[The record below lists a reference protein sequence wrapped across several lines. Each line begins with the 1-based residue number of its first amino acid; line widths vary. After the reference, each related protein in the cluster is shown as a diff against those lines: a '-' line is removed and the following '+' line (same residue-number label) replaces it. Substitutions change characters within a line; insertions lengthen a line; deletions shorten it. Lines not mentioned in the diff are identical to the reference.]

1 MEAATGAIASGE
13 NGIKKNRVQKSR
25 LRNQSLITDQRT
37 TEEKMKTFSF
47 LKAVYIGTIIAATI
61 LFVGCGKAPTD
72 GSATEAGQVEALRKE
87 AASLKS
93 KLASA
98 QSHIDSLRSELNSG
112 DAQDVSGGLS
122 TPDILDE
129 LMEIKLTSGNRQKIQ
144 RRINFLFESL
154 SEKGETAVPHIRKF
168 LNRMEDV
175 DFAIPKSPKDESN
188 ELEHWRTRMVHGP
201 LDFEQPPSLRIGLID
216 ILVEIGGTKAEEAL
230 AEVLSTTGRGFEIAY
245 AAKQLQKWLGK
256 DAYRDEAL
264 GAAHELLAEPINV
277 ANGNKFD
284 AASRQYLFMVLEMY
298 GDKAFVQTAQGQLIN
313 EEGRIDR
320 SVLSYFE
327 NIGDGSAVDAVVQA
341 MQSGQLR
348 ESDMRE
354 MARVAV
360 QGVGKNDVQA
370 DSLFQ
375 DIMTSDQYSLDVKME
390 TIRSMD
396 NAEDLTNM
404 DKNEQAT
411 VLQSR
416 LALMDTI
423 QLGDDDIM
431 SWANEIYSG
440 RVESKIQ
447 GRGFDDEKAYDSM
460 HDNFRKINE
469 QARRESRGGNSGA
482 EVNNQPTIIRGKPG
496 D

>member
-1 MEAATGAIASGE
+1 MVIANGNSEMKRTFNLRNCFAGAIIVPA
-13 NGIKKNRVQKSR
+13 
-25 LRNQSLITDQRT
+25 
-37 TEEKMKTFSF
+37 
-47 LKAVYIGTIIAATI
+47 I
-61 LFVGCGKAPTD
+61 LFVGCGKAPIAD
-72 GSATEAGQVEALRKE
+72 SSTEADQVEALRKE

-98 QSHIDSLRSELNSG
+98 QAAIDSLRLELNSTVAPS
-112 DAQDVSGGLS
+112 DSGGLS
-122 TPDILDE
+122 APDILDE
-129 LMEIKLTSGNRQKIQ
+129 LMEINMTSGNRGRIQ

-154 SEKGETAVPHIRKF
+154 SEQGEVAVPHIREF

-175 DFAIPKSPKDESN
+175 DFAIPKSAKDGSN
-188 ELEHWRTRMVHGP
+188 ELEYWRTRMVHGP

-216 ILVEIGGTKAEEAL
+216 ILVEIGGAIAEEAL

-245 AAKQLQKWLGK
+245 TAKKLQRWIGK

-264 GAAHELLAEPINV
+264 GAAHELLAEPIEV

-298 GDKAFVQTAQGQLIN
+298 NDKTFIQIAQDQLIKEN
-313 EEGRIDR
+313 GKIDR

-327 NIGDGSAVDAVVQA
+327 NIGDGHAIDAVVQA

-360 QGVGKNDVQA
+360 QGVGKNDAQA

-431 SWANEIYSG
+431 SWANEIYYG

-460 HDNFRKINE
+460 HDSFRKINE
-469 QARRESRGGNSGA
+469 QVRRESRGGNSGT

>member
-1 MEAATGAIASGE
+1 MKVFQREKKFEILALAAAI
-13 NGIKKNRVQKSR
+13 
-25 LRNQSLITDQRT
+25 
-37 TEEKMKTFSF
+37 
-47 LKAVYIGTIIAATI
+47 I
-61 LFVGCGKAPTD
+61 LMVGCGRAPIGDPSVDTD
-72 GSATEAGQVEALRKE
+72 QIETLRKE

-93 KLASA
+93 KLAST
-98 QSHIDSLRSELNSG
+98 QSHIDNLRLELNNG
-112 DAQDVSGGLS
+112 NAQDVSGGLS
-122 TPDILDE
+122 APDILDE
-129 LMEIKLTSGNRQKIQ
+129 LMEIKLTSGNRGRIQ

-154 SEKGETAVPHIRKF
+154 SQQGEVAVPHIREF

-175 DFAIPKSPKDESN
+175 DFSVPKSPKDESN
-188 ELEHWRTRMVHGP
+188 ELEYWRTRMVHGP

-216 ILVEIGGTKAEEAL
+216 ILAEVGGEKAEKAL

-245 AAKQLQKWLGK
+245 TAKKLQKWIGK
-256 DAYRDEAL
+256 DAYRDKAL
-264 GAAHELLAEPINV
+264 GAAHEILGEPIDV

-298 GDKAFVQTAQGQLIN
+298 KDKTFVQTAQGQLIKEN
-313 EEGRIDR
+313 GKIDR

-327 NIGDGSAVDAVVQA
+327 NISEGGAIDAVVQA

-360 QGVGKNDVQA
+360 QAVGKNDAQA

-375 DIMTSDQYSLDVKME
+375 DIMTSDQYSLDVKLE

-416 LALMDTI
+416 LALMNTI

-440 RVESKIQ
+440 RIESKIQ
-447 GRGFDDEKAYDSM
+447 GRGFDDEKAYESM
-460 HDNFRKINE
+460 HDSFRKINE
-469 QARRESRGGNSGA
+469 QVRRESRGGDSGT

>member
-1 MEAATGAIASGE
+1 MKVFQREKKIEIGALAAAI
-13 NGIKKNRVQKSR
+13 
-25 LRNQSLITDQRT
+25 
-37 TEEKMKTFSF
+37 
-47 LKAVYIGTIIAATI
+47 I
-61 LFVGCGKAPTD
+61 LMVGCGRAPIGDPSVDTD
-72 GSATEAGQVEALRKE
+72 QIETLRKE

-93 KLASA
+93 KLAST
-98 QSHIDSLRSELNSG
+98 QSHIDNLRLELNNG

-122 TPDILDE
+122 APDILDE
-129 LMEIKLTSGNRQKIQ
+129 LMEIKLTSGNRGRIQ

-154 SEKGETAVPHIRKF
+154 SQQGEVAVPHIREF

-175 DFAIPKSPKDESN
+175 DFSVPKSPKDESN
-188 ELEHWRTRMVHGP
+188 ELEYWRTRMVHGP

-216 ILVEIGGTKAEEAL
+216 ILAEVGGEKAEKAL

-245 AAKQLQKWLGK
+245 TAKKLQKWIGK

-264 GAAHELLAEPINV
+264 GAAHELLGEPIDV

-298 GDKAFVQTAQGQLIN
+298 KDKTFVQTAQGQLIKEN
-313 EEGRIDR
+313 GKIDR

-327 NIGDGSAVDAVVQA
+327 NISEGGAIDAVVQA

-360 QGVGKNDVQA
+360 QGVGKNDAPA

-375 DIMTSDQYSLDVKME
+375 DIMTSDQYSLDVKLE

-416 LALMDTI
+416 LALMNTI

-431 SWANEIYSG
+431 TWANEIYSG
-440 RVESKIQ
+440 RIESKIQ
-447 GRGFDDEKAYDSM
+447 GRGFDDEKAYESM
-460 HDNFRKINE
+460 HDSFRKINE
-469 QARRESRGGNSGA
+469 QVRRESRGANSGA
-482 EVNNQPTIIRGKPG
+482 EVNNQPTIIQGNPG

>member
-1 MEAATGAIASGE
+1 M
-13 NGIKKNRVQKSR
+13 
-25 LRNQSLITDQRT
+25 
-37 TEEKMKTFSF
+37 TEEKVKTFSI
-47 LKAVYIGTIIAATI
+47 LKLIYTGIAIAAVI
-61 LFVGCGKAPTD
+61 LFVGCGKASID
-72 GSATEAGQVEALRKE
+72 DSSTEAGQVEALKKE

-93 KLASA
+93 KLASV
-98 QSHIDSLRSELNSG
+98 QSQIDNLRLELNNG
-112 DAQDVSGGLS
+112 DAQGVSGELS
-122 TPDILDE
+122 ALDILDE
-129 LMEIKLTSGNRQKIQ
+129 LMEIKLTSRNRGRIQ
-144 RRINFLFESL
+144 RRINFLFETL
-154 SEKGETAVPHIRKF
+154 SEQGEVVVPHIREF
-168 LNRMEDV
+168 LNKMEDV
-175 DFAIPKSPKDESN
+175 DFVVPKSPKDESN
-188 ELEHWRTRMVHGP
+188 ELKHWRTRMVHGP
-201 LDFEQPPSLRIGLID
+201 LDFDQPPSLRIGLID
-216 ILVEIGGTKAEEAL
+216 ILAEVGGKKAEEAL

-245 AAKQLQKWLGK
+245 AAKKLQRWIGK

-264 GAAHELLAEPINV
+264 GAAHELLAEPIDV
-277 ANGNKFD
+277 PNGNKFD

-298 GDKAFVQTAQGQLIN
+298 GDKTFVQTAQGQLIN

-327 NIGDGSAVDAVVQA
+327 KIGDGSATDAVVQA

-360 QGVGKNDVQA
+360 QGVGKNDAQA

-423 QLGDDDIM
+423 QLGDDEIM

-440 RVESKIQ
+440 RVEAKIQ

-460 HDNFRKINE
+460 HDSFRKINE
-469 QARRESRGGNSGA
+469 QVRRESRGGNSGA
-482 EVNNQPTIIRGKPG
+482 EVNNQPTIIRGNPE

>member
-1 MEAATGAIASGE
+1 M
-13 NGIKKNRVQKSR
+13 
-25 LRNQSLITDQRT
+25 
-37 TEEKMKTFSF
+37 TEEKVKTFSI
-47 LKAVYIGTIIAATI
+47 LKLIYTGITIAAAI
-61 LFVGCGKAPTD
+61 LFVGCGKVSID
-72 GSATEAGQVEALRKE
+72 DSSTEAGQVETLKKE

-93 KLASA
+93 KLASV
-98 QSHIDSLRSELNSG
+98 QSQIDNLRLELNNG
-112 DAQDVSGGLS
+112 DAQGVSGELS
-122 TPDILDE
+122 ALDILDE
-129 LMEIKLTSGNRQKIQ
+129 LMEIKLTSGNRGRIQ
-144 RRINFLFESL
+144 RRINFLFETL
-154 SEKGETAVPHIRKF
+154 SEQGEVVVPHIREF
-168 LNRMEDV
+168 LNKMEDV
-175 DFAIPKSPKDESN
+175 DFVVPKSPKDESN
-188 ELEHWRTRMVHGP
+188 ELKHWRTRMVHGP
-201 LDFEQPPSLRIGLID
+201 LDFDQPPSLRIGLID
-216 ILVEIGGTKAEEAL
+216 ILAEVGGKKAEEAL

-245 AAKQLQKWLGK
+245 AAKKLQRWIGK

-264 GAAHELLAEPINV
+264 GAAHELLAEPIDV
-277 ANGNKFD
+277 PNGNKFD

-298 GDKAFVQTAQGQLIN
+298 GDKTFVQTAQGQLIN

-327 NIGDGSAVDAVVQA
+327 KIGDGSATDAVVQA

-360 QGVGKNDVQA
+360 QGVGKNNAQA

-423 QLGDDDIM
+423 QLGDDEIM

-440 RVESKIQ
+440 RVEAKIQ

-460 HDNFRKINE
+460 HDSFRKINE
-469 QARRESRGGNSGA
+469 QVRRESRGGNSGA
-482 EVNNQPTIIRGKPG
+482 EVNNQPTIIRGNPG

>member
-1 MEAATGAIASGE
+1 MKVFQREKKIEIGALAAAI
-13 NGIKKNRVQKSR
+13 
-25 LRNQSLITDQRT
+25 
-37 TEEKMKTFSF
+37 
-47 LKAVYIGTIIAATI
+47 I
-61 LFVGCGKAPTD
+61 LMVGCGRAPIGDPSVDTD
-72 GSATEAGQVEALRKE
+72 QIETLRKE

-93 KLASA
+93 KLAST
-98 QSHIDSLRSELNSG
+98 QSHIDNLRLELNNG

-122 TPDILDE
+122 APDILDE
-129 LMEIKLTSGNRQKIQ
+129 LMEIKLTSGNRGRIQ

-154 SEKGETAVPHIRKF
+154 SQQGEVAVPHIREF

-175 DFAIPKSPKDESN
+175 DFSVPKSPKDESN
-188 ELEHWRTRMVHGP
+188 ELEYWRTRMVHGP

-216 ILVEIGGTKAEEAL
+216 ILAEVGGEKAEKAL

-245 AAKQLQKWLGK
+245 TAKKLQKWIGK
-256 DAYRDEAL
+256 DAYRAEAI
-264 GAAHELLAEPINV
+264 GAAHELLAEPIDV

-298 GDKAFVQTAQGQLIN
+298 NDKTFIQTAQDQLIKEN
-313 EEGRIDR
+313 GKIDR
-320 SVLSYFE
+320 AVLSYFE
-327 NIGDGSAVDAVVQA
+327 NISDGRAIDAVVQA

-360 QGVGKNDVQA
+360 QAVGKNDAQA

-375 DIMTSDQYSLDVKME
+375 DIMTSDQYSLDVKLE

-416 LALMDTI
+416 LALMNTI

-431 SWANEIYSG
+431 TWANEIYSG
-440 RVESKIQ
+440 RIESKIQ
-447 GRGFDDEKAYDSM
+447 GRGFDDEKAYESM
-460 HDNFRKINE
+460 HDSFRKINE
-469 QARRESRGGNSGA
+469 QVRRESRGANSGA
-482 EVNNQPTIIRGKPG
+482 EVNNQPTIIRGNPG

>member
-1 MEAATGAIASGE
+1 M
-13 NGIKKNRVQKSR
+13 
-25 LRNQSLITDQRT
+25 
-37 TEEKMKTFSF
+37 TEEKVKTFSI
-47 LKAVYIGTIIAATI
+47 LKVVYTGTTIAAAI
-61 LFVGCGKAPTD
+61 LFVGCGKASID
-72 GSATEAGQVEALRKE
+72 DSSTEAGQVETLKKE

-93 KLASA
+93 KLASV
-98 QSHIDSLRSELNSG
+98 QSQIDNLRLELNNG
-112 DAQDVSGGLS
+112 DAQGVSGELS
-122 TPDILDE
+122 APDILDE
-129 LMEIKLTSGNRQKIQ
+129 LMEIKLTSGNRGRIQ
-144 RRINFLFESL
+144 RRINFLFETL
-154 SEKGETAVPHIRKF
+154 SEQGEVVVPHIREF
-168 LNRMEDV
+168 LNKMEDV
-175 DFAIPKSPKDESN
+175 DFVVPKSPKDESN
-188 ELEHWRTRMVHGP
+188 ELKHWRTRMVHGP
-201 LDFEQPPSLRIGLID
+201 LDFDQPPSLRIGLID
-216 ILVEIGGTKAEEAL
+216 ILAEVGGKKAEEAL

-245 AAKQLQKWLGK
+245 AAKKLQRWIGK

-264 GAAHELLAEPINV
+264 GAAHELLAEPIDV
-277 ANGNKFD
+277 PNGNKFD

-298 GDKAFVQTAQGQLIN
+298 GDKTFVQTAQGQLIN

-327 NIGDGSAVDAVVQA
+327 KIGDGSATDVVVQA

-360 QGVGKNDVQA
+360 QGVGQNDAQA

-440 RVESKIQ
+440 RVEAKIQ

-460 HDNFRKINE
+460 HDSFRKINE
-469 QARRESRGGNSGA
+469 QVRRESRGGNSGA
-482 EVNNQPTIIRGKPG
+482 EVNNQPTIIRGNPG

>member
-1 MEAATGAIASGE
+1 MRRNFNIRNCFTGAIIVPA
-13 NGIKKNRVQKSR
+13 
-25 LRNQSLITDQRT
+25 
-37 TEEKMKTFSF
+37 
-47 LKAVYIGTIIAATI
+47 I
-61 LFVGCGKAPTD
+61 LFVGCGKALID
-72 GSATEAGQVEALRKE
+72 DASTEVNQIEALKKQ

-93 KLASA
+93 KLAST
-98 QSHIDSLRSELNSG
+98 QSNIDTLRLELNNG
-112 DAQDVSGGLS
+112 NAQDVSGGLS
-122 TPDILDE
+122 APDILDE
-129 LMEIKLTSGNRQKIQ
+129 LMEIKLTSGNRGRIL

-154 SEKGETAVPHIRKF
+154 SQQGEVAVPHIREF

-175 DFAIPKSPKDESN
+175 DFSLPKSPKAESN
-188 ELEHWRTRMVHGP
+188 ELEYWRTRMVHGP

-216 ILVEIGGTKAEEAL
+216 ILAEVGGEKAEEAL
-230 AEVLSTTGRGFEIAY
+230 AEVLSSTGRGFEIAY
-245 AAKQLQKWLGK
+245 TAKKLQKWIGK

-264 GAAHELLAEPINV
+264 GAAHELLGEPIDV
-277 ANGNKFD
+277 ADGNKFD

-298 GDKAFVQTAQGQLIN
+298 GDKTFVQTAQGQLIN
-313 EEGRIDR
+313 EEGKIDR

-327 NIGDGSAVDAVVQA
+327 KIDDGSATDAVVQA

-396 NAEDLTNM
+396 NAEDLNNM
-404 DKNEQAT
+404 NKNEQAT

-431 SWANEIYSG
+431 TWANEIYSG
-440 RVESKIQ
+440 RVEAKIQ
-447 GRGFDDEKAYDSM
+447 GRGFDDEKAYESM
-460 HDNFRKINE
+460 HDSFRKINE
-469 QARRESRGGNSGA
+469 QVRRESRGANSGA
-482 EVNNQPTIIRGKPG
+482 EVNNQPTIIRGNPG

>member
-1 MEAATGAIASGE
+1 M
-13 NGIKKNRVQKSR
+13 
-25 LRNQSLITDQRT
+25 
-37 TEEKMKTFSF
+37 TEEKVKTFSI
-47 LKAVYIGTIIAATI
+47 LKLIYTGITIAAAI
-61 LFVGCGKAPTD
+61 LFVGCGKVSID
-72 GSATEAGQVEALRKE
+72 DSSTEAGQVETLKKE

-93 KLASA
+93 KLASV
-98 QSHIDSLRSELNSG
+98 QSQIDNLRLELNNG
-112 DAQDVSGGLS
+112 DAQGVFGELS
-122 TPDILDE
+122 APDILDE
-129 LMEIKLTSGNRQKIQ
+129 LMKIKLTSGNRGRIQ
-144 RRINFLFESL
+144 RRINFLFETL
-154 SEKGETAVPHIRKF
+154 SEQGEVVVPHIREF
-168 LNRMEDV
+168 LNKMEDV
-175 DFAIPKSPKDESN
+175 DFVVPKSPKDESN
-188 ELEHWRTRMVHGP
+188 ELKHWRTRMVHGP
-201 LDFEQPPSLRIGLID
+201 LDFDQPPSLRIGLID
-216 ILVEIGGTKAEEAL
+216 ILAEVGGKKAEEAL

-245 AAKQLQKWLGK
+245 AAKKLQRWIGK

-264 GAAHELLAEPINV
+264 GAAHELLAEPIDV
-277 ANGNKFD
+277 PNGNKFD

-298 GDKAFVQTAQGQLIN
+298 GDKTFVQTAQGQLIN

-327 NIGDGSAVDAVVQA
+327 KIGDGSATDAVVQA

-360 QGVGKNDVQA
+360 QGVGKNNAQA

-440 RVESKIQ
+440 RVEAKIQ

-460 HDNFRKINE
+460 HDSFRKINE
-469 QARRESRGGNSGA
+469 QVRRESRGGNSGA
-482 EVNNQPTIIRGKPG
+482 EVNNQPTIIRGNPG

>member
-1 MEAATGAIASGE
+1 VKIFSILKVVYTG
-13 NGIKKNRVQKSR
+13 
-25 LRNQSLITDQRT
+25 IT
-37 TEEKMKTFSF
+37 
-47 LKAVYIGTIIAATI
+47 IAAAI
-61 LFVGCGKAPTD
+61 LFVGCGKASID
-72 GSATEAGQVEALRKE
+72 DSSTEAGQVEALKKE

-93 KLASA
+93 KLAST
-98 QSHIDSLRSELNSG
+98 QSHIDNLRLELSNS
-112 DAQDVSGGLS
+112 DAKDLSGGLS
-122 TPDILDE
+122 APDIIDE
-129 LMEIKLTSGNRQKIQ
+129 LMEIKLTSGNRSKIQ

-154 SEKGETAVPHIRKF
+154 SEQGEVAVPHIREF

-175 DFAIPKSPKDESN
+175 DFAIPKSPQDESK

-216 ILVEIGGTKAEEAL
+216 IL
-230 AEVLSTTGRGFEIAY
+230 AEVG
-245 AAKQLQKWLGK
+245 GK
-256 DAYRDEAL
+256 M
-264 GAAHELLAEPINV
+264 
-277 ANGNKFD
+277 
-284 AASRQYLFMVLEMY
+284 FMVLEMY
-298 GDKAFVQTAQGQLIN
+298 GDKTFVQTAQGQLIN

-327 NIGDGSAVDAVVQA
+327 KIGDGSATDAVVQA

-360 QGVGKNDVQA
+360 QGVGKNDAQA

-423 QLGDDDIM
+423 QLGDDNIM

-460 HDNFRKINE
+460 HDSFRKINE
-469 QARRESRGGNSGA
+469 QVRRESRGGNSGA

>member
-1 MEAATGAIASGE
+1 
-13 NGIKKNRVQKSR
+13 
-25 LRNQSLITDQRT
+25 
-37 TEEKMKTFSF
+37 
-47 LKAVYIGTIIAATI
+47 
-61 LFVGCGKAPTD
+61 
-72 GSATEAGQVEALRKE
+72 
-87 AASLKS
+87 
-93 KLASA
+93 
-98 QSHIDSLRSELNSG
+98 
-112 DAQDVSGGLS
+112 
-122 TPDILDE
+122 
-129 LMEIKLTSGNRQKIQ
+129 MEIKLNSANRGRIQ

-154 SEKGETAVPHIRKF
+154 SEQGEVAVPHIREF

-175 DFAIPKSPKDESN
+175 DFSVPKSPKDESN
-188 ELEHWRTRMVHGP
+188 ELEYWRTRMVHGP

-216 ILVEIGGTKAEEAL
+216 ILAEVGGEKAEDAL

-245 AAKQLQKWLGK
+245 TAKKLQKWIGK

-264 GAAHELLAEPINV
+264 GAAHELLGEPIDV

-298 GDKAFVQTAQGQLIN
+298 KDKTFVQTAQGQLIKEN
-313 EEGRIDR
+313 GKIDR

-327 NIGDGSAVDAVVQA
+327 NISEGGAIDAVVQA

-360 QGVGKNDVQA
+360 QAVGKNDAQA

-375 DIMTSDQYSLDVKME
+375 DIMTSDQYSLDVKLE

-416 LALMDTI
+416 LALMNTI

-447 GRGFDDEKAYDSM
+447 GRGFDDEKAYESM
-460 HDNFRKINE
+460 HDSFRKINE
-469 QARRESRGGNSGA
+469 QARRESRGGDSGA
-482 EVNNQPTIIRGKPG
+482 EVNNQPTIIRGNPG

>member
-1 MEAATGAIASGE
+1 M
-13 NGIKKNRVQKSR
+13 
-25 LRNQSLITDQRT
+25 
-37 TEEKMKTFSF
+37 TEEKVKTFSI
-47 LKAVYIGTIIAATI
+47 LKLIYTGITIAAAI
-61 LFVGCGKAPTD
+61 LFVGCGKVSID
-72 GSATEAGQVEALRKE
+72 DSSTEAGQVETLKKE

-93 KLASA
+93 KLASV
-98 QSHIDSLRSELNSG
+98 QSQIDNLRLELNNG
-112 DAQDVSGGLS
+112 DAQGVSGELS
-122 TPDILDE
+122 ALDILDE
-129 LMEIKLTSGNRQKIQ
+129 LMEIKLTSRNRGRIQ
-144 RRINFLFESL
+144 RRINFLFETL
-154 SEKGETAVPHIRKF
+154 SEQGEVVVPHIREF
-168 LNRMEDV
+168 LNKMEDV
-175 DFAIPKSPKDESN
+175 DFVVPKSPKDESN
-188 ELEHWRTRMVHGP
+188 ELKHWRTRMVHGP
-201 LDFEQPPSLRIGLID
+201 LDFDQPPSLRIGLID
-216 ILVEIGGTKAEEAL
+216 ILAEVGGKKAEEAL

-245 AAKQLQKWLGK
+245 AAKKLQRWIGK

-264 GAAHELLAEPINV
+264 GAAHELLAEPIDV
-277 ANGNKFD
+277 PNGNKFD

-298 GDKAFVQTAQGQLIN
+298 GDKTFVQTAQGQLIN

-327 NIGDGSAVDAVVQA
+327 KIGDGSATDAVVQA

-360 QGVGKNDVQA
+360 QGVGKNNAQA

-440 RVESKIQ
+440 RVEAKIQ

-460 HDNFRKINE
+460 HDSFRKINE
-469 QARRESRGGNSGA
+469 QVRRESRGGNSGA
-482 EVNNQPTIIRGKPG
+482 EVNNQPTIIRGNPE

>member
-1 MEAATGAIASGE
+1 M
-13 NGIKKNRVQKSR
+13 
-25 LRNQSLITDQRT
+25 
-37 TEEKMKTFSF
+37 TEEKVKTFSI
-47 LKAVYIGTIIAATI
+47 LKLIYTGITIAAAI
-61 LFVGCGKAPTD
+61 LFVGCGKVSID
-72 GSATEAGQVEALRKE
+72 DSSTEAGQVETLKKE

-93 KLASA
+93 KLASV
-98 QSHIDSLRSELNSG
+98 QSQIDNLRLELNNG
-112 DAQDVSGGLS
+112 DAQGVSGELS
-122 TPDILDE
+122 ALDILDE
-129 LMEIKLTSGNRQKIQ
+129 LMEIKLTSRNRGRIQ
-144 RRINFLFESL
+144 RRINFLFETL
-154 SEKGETAVPHIRKF
+154 SEQGEVVVPHIREF
-168 LNRMEDV
+168 LNKMEDV
-175 DFAIPKSPKDESN
+175 DFVVPKSPKDESN
-188 ELEHWRTRMVHGP
+188 ELKHWRTRMVHGP
-201 LDFEQPPSLRIGLID
+201 LDFDQPPSLRIGLID
-216 ILVEIGGTKAEEAL
+216 ILAEVGGKKAEEAL

-245 AAKQLQKWLGK
+245 AAKKLQRWIGK

-264 GAAHELLAEPINV
+264 GAAHELLAEPIDV
-277 ANGNKFD
+277 PNGNKFD

-298 GDKAFVQTAQGQLIN
+298 GDKTFVQTAQGQLIN

-327 NIGDGSAVDAVVQA
+327 KIGDGSATDAVVQA

-360 QGVGKNDVQA
+360 QGVGKNNAQA

-431 SWANEIYSG
+431 TWANEIYSG
-440 RVESKIQ
+440 RVEAKIQ

-460 HDNFRKINE
+460 HDSFRKINE
-469 QARRESRGGNSGA
+469 QVRRESRGGNSGA
-482 EVNNQPTIIRGKPG
+482 EVNNQPTIIRGNPG

>member
-1 MEAATGAIASGE
+1 MKVFQREKKFEILALAAAI
-13 NGIKKNRVQKSR
+13 
-25 LRNQSLITDQRT
+25 
-37 TEEKMKTFSF
+37 
-47 LKAVYIGTIIAATI
+47 I
-61 LFVGCGKAPTD
+61 LMVGCGRAPIGDPSVDTD
-72 GSATEAGQVEALRKE
+72 QIETLRKE

-93 KLASA
+93 KLAST
-98 QSHIDSLRSELNSG
+98 QSHIDNLRLELNNG
-112 DAQDVSGGLS
+112 DAQDVYGGLS
-122 TPDILDE
+122 APDILDE
-129 LMEIKLTSGNRQKIQ
+129 LMEIKLTSGNRGRIQ

-154 SEKGETAVPHIRKF
+154 SQQGEVAVPHIREF

-175 DFAIPKSPKDESN
+175 DFSVPKSPKDESN
-188 ELEHWRTRMVHGP
+188 ELEYWRTRMVHGP

-216 ILVEIGGTKAEEAL
+216 ILAEVGGEKAEKAL

-245 AAKQLQKWLGK
+245 TAKKLQKWIGK

-264 GAAHELLAEPINV
+264 GAAHELLGEPIDV

-298 GDKAFVQTAQGQLIN
+298 KDKTFVQTAQGQLIKEN
-313 EEGRIDR
+313 GKIDR

-327 NIGDGSAVDAVVQA
+327 NISEGGAIDAVVQA

-360 QGVGKNDVQA
+360 QAVGKNDAQA

-375 DIMTSDQYSLDVKME
+375 DIMTSDQYSLDVKLE

-416 LALMDTI
+416 LALMNTI

-440 RVESKIQ
+440 RIESKIQ
-447 GRGFDDEKAYDSM
+447 GRGFDDEKAYESM
-460 HDNFRKINE
+460 HDSFRKINE
-469 QARRESRGGNSGA
+469 QVRRESRGANSGA
-482 EVNNQPTIIRGKPG
+482 EVNNQPTIIRGNPG

>member
-1 MEAATGAIASGE
+1 MKAFPSLKKVEIGAITAAA
-13 NGIKKNRVQKSR
+13 I
-25 LRNQSLITDQRT
+25 LI
-37 TEEKMKTFSF
+37 
-47 LKAVYIGTIIAATI
+47 A
-61 LFVGCGKAPTD
+61 GCGQAPTD
-72 GSATEAGQVEALRKE
+72 DAPANAGQVEALRKE

-98 QSHIDSLRSELNSG
+98 RSRIDSLRLELNSTVAPRG
-112 DAQDVSGGLS
+112 PGRLTA
-122 TPDILDE
+122 PDILDE
-129 LMEIKLTSGNRQKIQ
+129 LAEINMTSGNRRGLQ
-144 RRINFLFESL
+144 RRISFLLESL
-154 SEKGETAVPHIRKF
+154 LEQGDASVPHIREF
-168 LNRMEDV
+168 LNKMEDV
-175 DFAIPKSPKDESN
+175 DFAVQQSPKDESN

-216 ILVEIGGTKAEEAL
+216 ILAEVGGAKAEEAL
-230 AEVLSTTGRGFEIAY
+230 AEVLSTTARGFEIAY
-245 AAKQLQKWLGK
+245 TAKKLQKWIGK

-264 GAAHELLAEPINV
+264 GAAHELLAEPIDV

-298 GDKAFVQTAQGQLIN
+298 NDKTFVQTAQGQLIN
-313 EEGRIDR
+313 EDGRIDR
-320 SVLSYFE
+320 SVLSYFKE
-327 NIGDGSAVDAVVQA
+327 IGDGRAIDAVVQA

-354 MARVAV
+354 MASLAV
-360 QGVGKNDVQA
+360 QGVGKNDAQA

-447 GRGFDDEKAYDSM
+447 GRGFDDEKAYESM
-460 HDNFRKINE
+460 HDSFRKFNE
-469 QARRESRGGNSGA
+469 QVRRESRGGNSGA

>member
-1 MEAATGAIASGE
+1 M
-13 NGIKKNRVQKSR
+13 
-25 LRNQSLITDQRT
+25 
-37 TEEKMKTFSF
+37 TEEKVKTFSI
-47 LKAVYIGTIIAATI
+47 LKVIYTGIAIAAAI
-61 LFVGCGKAPTD
+61 LFVGCGKVSID
-72 GSATEAGQVEALRKE
+72 DSSTEAGQVETLKKE

-93 KLASA
+93 KLASV
-98 QSHIDSLRSELNSG
+98 QSQIDNLRLELNNG
-112 DAQDVSGGLS
+112 DAQGVSGELS
-122 TPDILDE
+122 ALDILDE
-129 LMEIKLTSGNRQKIQ
+129 LMEIKLTSPNRGRIQ
-144 RRINFLFESL
+144 RRINFLFETL
-154 SEKGETAVPHIRKF
+154 SEQGEGVVPHIREF
-168 LNRMEDV
+168 LNKKEDV
-175 DFAIPKSPKDESN
+175 DFVVPKSPKDESN
-188 ELEHWRTRMVHGP
+188 ELKHWRTRMVHGP
-201 LDFEQPPSLRIGLID
+201 LDFDQPPSLRIGLID
-216 ILVEIGGTKAEEAL
+216 ILAEVGGKKAEEAL

-245 AAKQLQKWLGK
+245 AAKKLQRWIGK

-264 GAAHELLAEPINV
+264 GAAHELLAEPIDV
-277 ANGNKFD
+277 PNGNKFD

-298 GDKAFVQTAQGQLIN
+298 GDKTFVQTAQGQLIN

-327 NIGDGSAVDAVVQA
+327 KIGDGSATDAVVQA

-360 QGVGKNDVQA
+360 QGVGKNDAQA

-440 RVESKIQ
+440 RVEAKIQ

-460 HDNFRKINE
+460 HDSFRKINE
-469 QARRESRGGNSGA
+469 QVRRESRGGNSGA
-482 EVNNQPTIIRGKPG
+482 EVNNQPTIIRGNPG

>member
-1 MEAATGAIASGE
+1 M
-13 NGIKKNRVQKSR
+13 
-25 LRNQSLITDQRT
+25 
-37 TEEKMKTFSF
+37 TEEKVKTFSI
-47 LKAVYIGTIIAATI
+47 LKLIYTGITIAAAI
-61 LFVGCGKAPTD
+61 LFVGCGKISID
-72 GSATEAGQVEALRKE
+72 DSSTEAGQVETLKKE

-93 KLASA
+93 KLASV
-98 QSHIDSLRSELNSG
+98 QSQIDNLRLELNNG
-112 DAQDVSGGLS
+112 DAQGVSGELS
-122 TPDILDE
+122 ALDILDE
-129 LMEIKLTSGNRQKIQ
+129 LMEIKLTSRNRGRIQ
-144 RRINFLFESL
+144 RRINFLFETL
-154 SEKGETAVPHIRKF
+154 SEQGEVVVPHIREF
-168 LNRMEDV
+168 LNKMEDV
-175 DFAIPKSPKDESN
+175 DFVVPKSPKDESN
-188 ELEHWRTRMVHGP
+188 ELKHWRTRMVHGP
-201 LDFEQPPSLRIGLID
+201 LDFDQPPSLRIGLID
-216 ILVEIGGTKAEEAL
+216 ILAEVGGKKAEEAL

-245 AAKQLQKWLGK
+245 AAKKLQRWIGK

-264 GAAHELLAEPINV
+264 GAAHELLAEPIDV
-277 ANGNKFD
+277 PNGNKFD

-298 GDKAFVQTAQGQLIN
+298 GDKTFVQTAQGQLIN

-327 NIGDGSAVDAVVQA
+327 KIGDGSATDAVVQA

-360 QGVGKNDVQA
+360 QGVGKNNAQA

-431 SWANEIYSG
+431 TWANEIYSG
-440 RVESKIQ
+440 RVEAKIQ

-460 HDNFRKINE
+460 HDSFRKINE
-469 QARRESRGGNSGA
+469 QVRRESRGGNSGA
-482 EVNNQPTIIRGKPG
+482 EVNNQPTIIRGNPG

>member
-1 MEAATGAIASGE
+1 MKVFSRQKKFEIGVITAA
-13 NGIKKNRVQKSR
+13 
-25 LRNQSLITDQRT
+25 
-37 TEEKMKTFSF
+37 
-47 LKAVYIGTIIAATI
+47 II
-61 LFVGCGKAPTD
+61 LMVGCGQAPTGD
-72 GSATEAGQVEALRKE
+72 STTDAGQVEALRKE

-98 QSHIDSLRSELNSG
+98 QAAIDSLRLELNSTVAPS
-112 DAQDVSGGLS
+112 DSGGLS
-122 TPDILDE
+122 APDILDE
-129 LMEIKLTSGNRQKIQ
+129 LMEINMTSGNRGRIQ

-154 SEKGETAVPHIRKF
+154 SEQGEAAVPHIREF

-175 DFAIPKSPKDESN
+175 DFAVQKSPKDKSS
-188 ELEHWRTRMVHGP
+188 ELNYWRTRMVHGP

-216 ILVEIGGTKAEEAL
+216 ILTEVGGKKAEEAL

-245 AAKQLQKWLGK
+245 AAKKLQKWIGK

-264 GAAHELLAEPINV
+264 GAAHELLSEPIEV

-298 GDKAFVQTAQGQLIN
+298 GDKTFVQTAQGQLIN

-327 NIGDGSAVDAVVQA
+327 NIGDGHAIDAVVQA

-360 QGVGKNDVQA
+360 QGVGKNDAQA

-431 SWANEIYSG
+431 SWANEIYYG

-460 HDNFRKINE
+460 HDSFRKINE
-469 QARRESRGGNSGA
+469 QVRRESRGGNSGT